1 MPISLKHINTSDS
14 DSIKLDK
21 VNYNFDQLVWNGGG
35 PRGPQGPIGETGTQ
49 GTSGKEGVQ
58 GPIGDT
64 GYQGTQGGIS
74 DNYWKNINSGAV
86 DVETLIPI
94 HTAGDQ
100 FAPVVKI
107 GYVETDTEYGEKL
120 PLVGGKTP
128 YQWNI
133 NRRPY
138 SSSNLQFLNNDITE
152 KAYDFQLKAINKKNQ
167 MTIGFLDP
175 TDSTSIYISAGFS
188 FRNSNSIGSDD
199 SLYISSSESFFKT
212 ATVFNS
218 PAVIKDNLI
227 IENAFADTNK
237 VAICSDDSGLVE
249 FKSIEEIEGTVPFG
263 TIISIM
269 PSIFS
274 INGNFIN
281 SETVVPDNDFPLQLS
296 VGKGVGA
303 YNGWYLCNG
312 KVWTN
317 GVDNYQVPSL
327 GQFNYTIADNRFS
340 ATSNSQGVASSSPS
354 QPVHIT
360 GGSDIDMTA
369 AAQSI
374 SVYNVTSTVSTSS
387 VNASASAGTTF
398 RIKQLPQIIYL
409 NDANLYWF
417 DAGTGQNPA
426 IPLTFLLDDAN
437 TTASKLSPDPYTL
450 KNITNQGANNSY
462 NFTATVDAPAGYY
475 WLTPP
480 DPEDI
485 TGLPGYAT
493 ITSISLG
500 SGPKPTT
507 INVFVSISS
516 HPSTTQ
522 VLTLNINTTPF
533 TILADV
539 NITLNRTNSAH
550 ITCTTPE
557 IESNVSYNL
566 FTGKTFT
573 LIYEAFDQYYFP
585 QNSPTVTIISPPGG
599 ADGTTLTINNW
610 ALTNGNKTL
619 TMNVSLTGLPLT
631 GYLTTIEYSI
641 NSNEFSTSPII
652 TAASGGFV
660 QIDDEFD
667 IDPITEELTIE
678 NYTGNSVYIWVGI
691 YQYFGGITAT
701 RRAITAR
708 YRNEYAAY
716 DSPYFALSANALP
729 FPSGMYYSL
738 PYQLA
743 NNSTLTGD
751 FGRDFTTDSA
761 YNIQL
766 YWTSTL
772 DGTKLPLSNTL

>member
-1 MPISLKHINTSDS
+1 MPISLKHINTLDS
-14 DSIKLDK
+14 DSIKLDD
-21 VNYNFDQLVWNGGG
+21 VNYNFDQLVANGGG
-35 PRGPQGPIGETGTQ
+35 PRGPQGSIGETGTQ

-74 DNYWKNINSGAV
+74 DNYWKNIISGAT

-107 GYVETDTEYGEKL
+107 GYVETDLEYGEKL
-120 PLVGGKTP
+120 QLVEGKTP

-138 SSSNLQFLNNDITE
+138 SSSNLQFLNSDVLG
-152 KAYDFQLKAINKKNQ
+152 KQYDFQLKAISKKNQ

-175 TDSTSIYISAGFS
+175 TDSTSTYISEGVS
-188 FRNSNSIGSDD
+188 FRNSNSMGSAD
-199 SLYISSSESFFKT
+199 SLYVSPSETFFKNP
-212 ATVFNS
+212 TVFNS

-237 VAICSDDSGLVE
+237 VAICSDDSGLVK
-249 FKSIEEIEGTVPFG
+249 FKSIQEIEGTVPFG

-281 SETVVPDNDFPLQLS
+281 SETVVPDNDSPLQLS
-296 VGKGVGA
+296 VGKGVGT

-327 GQFNYTIADNRFS
+327 GQFNYTIADNSFS
-340 ATSNSQGVASSSPS
+340 ATSNSQGVASSLPS
-354 QPVHIT
+354 LPVHIT

-369 AAQSI
+369 TAQSI

-387 VNASASAGTTF
+387 VNVSATAGTTF

-409 NDANLYWF
+409 NDDNLYWS

-437 TTASKLSPDPYTL
+437 TTASKLNPDPYTL
-450 KNITNQGANNSY
+450 KNITNQGAGNSY
-462 NFTATVDAPAGYY
+462 NFTGIVTAPAGYY

-493 ITSISLG
+493 IPVGGITLG
-500 SGPKPTT
+500 PGPKPTT
-507 INVFVSISS
+507 LNVLVNISS
-516 HPSTTQ
+516 HPSTTA
-522 VLTLNINTTPF
+522 VVTLNINTTPF

-539 NITLNRTNSAH
+539 NITLNRTNSDH

-585 QNSPTVTIISPPGG
+585 QSSPTVTIISPPGG
-599 ADGTTLTINNW
+599 ADGTTLTINSW
-610 ALTNGNKTL
+610 TLTNGNKTL

-641 NSNEFSTSPII
+641 NSNEFAESPII
-652 TAASGGFV
+652 TAASGGFTF
-660 QIDDEFD
+660 IDDNSGNEA
-667 IDPITEELTIE
+667 ITESLTLE

-691 YQYFGGITAT
+691 YQYGGVLTSIK
-701 RRAITAR
+701 RPIVSR
-708 YRNEYAAY
+708 YSNA
-716 DSPYFALSANALP
+716 SPYFQLEASCQSSNGL
-729 FPSGMYYSL
+729 YYSL
-738 PYQLA
+738 PYQLS
-743 NNSTLTGD
+743 NNSTITGD
-751 FGRDFTTDSA
+751 FSRDATNDSA
-761 YNIQL
+761 HNIQL

-772 DGTKLPLSNTL
+772 AGTKLPLSNTL